1 MQIFSGLLYA
11 CNDSSVSTKEQCAGE
26 YVASAVDGWEFKA
39 PRVWSNPYVW
49 SFDSF
54 RSALLIL
61 FEIISLEG
69 WIDVMESVMQI
80 TGRDQ
85 QPEENA
91 SQFNALF
98 FVLFNVIGATFMSV
112 SDDTHWT
119 SEIELIGRHS
129 LPTA

>member
-1 MQIFSGLLYA
+1 MQIFSGLLYS
-11 CNDSSVSTKEQCAGE
+11 CNDPDVSTKAQCVGE
-26 YVASAVDGWEFKA
+26 YAASAIDDWAFMI

-54 RSALLIL
+54 RSSLLIL
-61 FEIISLEG
+61 FELLSLEG
-69 WIDVMESVMQI
+69 LIDVMESVMRI

-98 FVLFNVIGATFMSV
+98 FVLYNVIGATFMYVCPRSSPLHDSKLTV
-112 SDDTHWT
+112 PLT
-119 SEIELIGRHS
+119 
-129 LPTA
+129 TA